1 MKIADDSRNGVGI
14 LTVLM
19 ERNMKADA
27 SGNDERD
34 SVAHVKQKFF
44 AYKGQGKYEE
54 ALQLV
59 DGFIQADQFDEE
71 LLYEAAKLCFMA
83 CDYEKTISYINDI
96 LLKLPNH
103 IEACILLMRICMLG
117 DQHTEALAIMELI
130 LDFCSEKLTA
140 GQKLRL
146 KEIVT
151 YFTVTKEADAVLQG
165 FPLVVEFLDL
175 AAEKAID
182 KENELFL
189 EHDDFIIQG
198 KSAEEVKAEIMKR
211 DISLP
216 EKISLY
222 NLAAGQYYHQ
232 KALAQAEYLL
242 LTAFQLDQKNSSTVH
257 NLALLMLDFDD
268 VAAAL
273 YYAEQLSE
281 PDVALLDTIHK
292 KKQMCV

>member
-1 MKIADDSRNGVGI
+1 M
-14 LTVLM
+14 TELM
-19 ERNMKADA
+19 ERNVKTYA
-27 SGNDERD
+27 SGKDEGD
-34 SVAHVKQKFF
+34 FLLSLKQTFF
-44 AYKGQGKYEE
+44 AYKGQGNYEA

-59 DGFIQADQFDEE
+59 DEFIQADQFDEE

-117 DQHTEALAIMELI
+117 DQHAEALAIMELL

-182 KENELFL
+182 KENELFI
-189 EHDDFIIQG
+189 EQDDFIIQG
-198 KSAEEVKAEIMKR
+198 KSAEAVKAEIMKR

-242 LTAFQLDQKNSSTVH
+242 LTAFQLDQKNPSTVH

-268 VAAAL
+268 ATAAL
-273 YYAEQLSE
+273 YYAEQLAE
-281 PDVALLDTIHK
+281 PDVALLDAIHAN
-292 KKQMCV
+292 KQ